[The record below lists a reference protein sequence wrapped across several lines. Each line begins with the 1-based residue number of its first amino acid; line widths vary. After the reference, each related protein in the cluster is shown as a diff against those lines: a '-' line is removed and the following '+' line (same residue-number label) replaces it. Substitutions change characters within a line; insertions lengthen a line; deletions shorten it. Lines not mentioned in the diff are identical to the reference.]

1 MGLLGMQERAL
12 ILGGR
17 LEVESTT
24 GGGTTVR
31 AIIPK
36 EQLT

>member
-1 MGLLGMQERAL
+1 MGVLGMQERAV

-17 LEVESTT
+17 IEVETTT

-36 EQLT
+36 EQII